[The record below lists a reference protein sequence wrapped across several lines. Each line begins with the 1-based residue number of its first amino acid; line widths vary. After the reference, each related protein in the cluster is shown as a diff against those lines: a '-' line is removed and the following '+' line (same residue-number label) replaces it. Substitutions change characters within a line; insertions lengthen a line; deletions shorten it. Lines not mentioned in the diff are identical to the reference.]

1 MFILFFL
8 IFKSFLQDKKVCS
21 TNIFMSADK
30 ISAPYAIFYTKLGKN
45 LQKFFH
51 WRTLRKSPARSHN
64 KRFFLVSHCG
74 VGGNLRSK
82 PPKGRSPSMEARTT
96 GREFAKQTAE
106 GAEPLNGCP
115 HCGPL
120 NGNPHC
126 GVGGNLQSKPPKGRS
141 PSMEA
146 RPTGPLNGSPP
157 YGAPQWEP
165 VLRGRREFAKQTAE
179 GAKPLNGSPYYGPPQ
194 WKPALRG
201 PSMDARPAG

>member
-96 GREFAKQTAE
+96 G
-106 GAEPLNGCP
+106 
-115 HCGPL
+115 
-120 NGNPHC
+120 
-126 GVGGNLQSKPPKGRS
+126 
-141 PSMEA
+141 
-146 RPTGPLNGSPP
+146 PLNGSPP
-157 YGAPQWEP
+157 CGAPQWMP
-165 VLRGRREFAKQTAE
+165 ALRGRRKFAKQTAE
-179 GAKPLNGSPYYGPPQ
+179 GAKPLNGSPPYGAPQ

-201 PSMDARPAG
+201 PSMGTRPAG